1 MDSKE
6 TANAFLR
13 IFFHILFKRKFLI
26 LAFFAITILITG
38 ISIARIETRY
48 MVSSEILVKLGRE
61 HFYVPTS
68 TDETFRPTISFS
80 SIEQMNS
87 EMQLIKSRPLIE
99 QVIQAIGPTVVYE
112 ELIEKEPGI
121 LDSLRR
127 QSQKFFNTLKPKKQ
141 ERSETKEIELSKTD
155 RAVLRIQD
163 NLAVRAIKNSRVI
176 QIDFEHNDPQ
186 VAAIVVERLVNAY
199 LEARPQVY
207 KNTQSNAFFQEQAK
221 ILKHKI
227 DKTENALKDFKEQH
241 DIIALNEE
249 RAILLQRKAELQ
261 SELNRSLS
269 EKAETEKRIGQ
280 ITHQLEAT
288 PSKIEQGEN
297 TVHNPL
303 LISTL
308 EEQLVTLELKER
320 ELLTK
325 YTENNHFVQDV
336 KKQLKIVRDKLAQQ
350 ENKRYESTAFGPNPT
365 HQRLNEDLFRNEAE
379 LQAINAKISTQKI
392 HLAEYSERLDVLN
405 NFEYKFKNLENRLE
419 VDRENFKLY
428 LTKLEETRISSEM
441 DLKKIANVSV
451 IMPAQMPLEPMD
463 SNKRLFLAIG
473 FFIAVFGSIGLAV
486 FLEYFSEDLERPEE
500 IEKLLG
506 APVLA
511 SVPWKKS

>member
-13 IFFHILFKRKFLI
+13 IFFHVVFKRKFLI
-26 LAFFAITILITG
+26 IAFFIVTILITG
-38 ISIARIETRY
+38 IYIARIETRY
-48 MVSSEILVKLGRE
+48 MASSEILVKLGRE
-61 HFYVPTS
+61 NFYVPTS
-68 TDETFRPTISFS
+68 TDQAFRPTISFS
-80 SIEQMNS
+80 STEQMNS
-87 EMQLIKSRPLIE
+87 EMELIMSRPLIE
-99 QVIQAIGPTVVYE
+99 QVVQAIGPTVIYK

-121 LDSLRR
+121 LISLRR
-127 QSQKFFNTLKPKKQ
+127 QSEKFFNTLKPKKQ
-141 ERSETKEIELSKTD
+141 ERGDTKKIELSKTD

-163 NLAVRAIKNSRVI
+163 NLTIQAIKNSRVI
-176 QIDFEHNDPQ
+176 QIDFEHKDPR

-199 LEARPQVY
+199 LETRPQVY
-207 KNTQSNAFFQEQAK
+207 KNTHTNVFFQEQAK

-227 DKTENALKDFKEQH
+227 DKTENVIKDLKEQH

-249 RAILLQRKAELQ
+249 RTILLQRKAELQ

-269 EKAETEKRIGQ
+269 EKMETEKRIDQ

-288 PSKIEQGEN
+288 PSKIQQGEN

-320 ELLTK
+320 ELRTK
-325 YTENNHFVQDV
+325 YTENNHLVQDV

-365 HQRLNEDLFRNEAE
+365 HQHLNEDLLRNEAE
-379 LQAINAKISTQKI
+379 LQAINAKISTQKN
-392 HLAEYSERLDVLN
+392 HLTEYSKRLNVLN
-405 NFEYKFKNLENRLE
+405 NFEDKFTDLENRLE

-451 IMPAQMPLEPMD
+451 ITPAQMPLEPTQ
-463 SNKRLFLAIG
+463 NHKRLFLAIG
-473 FFIAVFGSIGLAV
+473 LFIAVFGSIGIAV
-486 FLEYFSEDLERPEE
+486 SLEYLSEDLERPEE
-500 IEKLLG
+500 IEKILG